1 MNHSDR
7 DWRVADPGHAV
18 TMAHDIAEMES
29 ALRSAGVMF
38 PELKATAAE
47 YAKALRRV
55 REKHGDAFTRVV
67 TQLRRNQQAGE
78 R

>member
-1 MNHSDR
+1 MMHGDR
-7 DWRVADPGHAV
+7 DWKFADPAHAV

-38 PELKATAAE
+38 PELKHTAAE

-55 REKHGDAFTRVV
+55 REKHGDAFTLAV
-67 TQLRRNQQAGE
+67 TQLRRNQQAAG